1 MPIQVKCSC
10 GKSLAVPDKYAGK
23 RIKCPG
29 CESALTVPAQAAAA
43 KPATISVKCKCGK
56 TLGVKPELAGK
67 KVKCPT
73 CQAVLAIPAAA
84 AIGATAYGSQAKPA
98 AKAKAELDDLSGDM
112 GLDDIEPGSGNAF
125 DDLGGGLDSLL
136 DEVNFK
142 ASEGPRCP
150 ECRTELTED
159 AVLCVKCGYNLQTG
173 KKLKTVKVEK
183 IQKSKLMGPPTAA
196 AKSQGTDRPKIDPST
211 LPSAVK
217 NLCLTLKIFGGLV
230 IVNLL
235 AVIATTLPMLLGV
248 MSNPQGGMAEKYGF
262 AAGFFVVY
270 GLIGGFAYLYFKIA
284 NMVAGG
290 DSSGRLLAIIF
301 GVISLPLGAI
311 LLFFAFSKET
321 KEYCKA

>member
-29 CESALTVPAQAAAA
+29 CESALTVPAQTAAA
-43 KPATISVKCKCGK
+43 KPAAISVKCKCGK

-73 CQAVLAIPAAA
+73 CQAVLAIPAVAA
-84 AIGATAYGSQAKPA
+84 VGATTSGSQAKPA
-98 AKAKAELDDLSGDM
+98 AIAKPERDDLSGDM

-183 IQKSKLMGPPTAA
+183 IQKSKLLGPPTAA

-217 NLCLTLKIFGGLV
+217 NLRLALMACGGLV
-230 IVNLL
+230 IVGLL
-235 AVIATTLPMLLGV
+235 AAIGMTLPMLLGV
-248 MSNPQGGMAEKYGF
+248 MSNPQGGMAEKYGIAAMYF
-262 AAGFFVVY
+262 AGY
-270 GLIGGFAYLYFKIA
+270 GLIGGIAYLYFKVA
-284 NMVAGG
+284 NLVANG
-290 DSSGRLLAIIF
+290 DSNGRLLAII
-301 GVISLPLGAI
+301 LGFPFVAP
-311 LLFFAFSKET
+311 LFFAFSKET